1 MDPSRSFLTLRCVG
15 KAFLAGTVLLL
26 CAGTAAAQS
35 RPNGVVLNQDYIDA
49 TRTAPDFAI
58 DDITGAFGHVFS
70 ALPDRVRVYPTENY
84 FYFTFGYK
92 GLIYAGNMRLD
103 VKDRDEGVLHFAYFN
118 QTEDWSAELATQYRP
133 LSIVDGVKVEK
144 VEDLLYR
151 VIFKGKSVLFALN
164 DLSEVRPPA
173 EMVGEG
179 ETFLGP
185 VFDESGLQ
193 FYLMFHKQ
201 DKRFMFVLNETGPK
215 SEELVSY
222 SDGDPS
228 ILLGMRTG
236 FAFYKDRY
244 LDRKILV
251 AVYAGN
257 VENNNYFDGPF
268 DQLPDN
274 FFKGDELK
282 QAILAIYPDLQD
294 EIDSYGN
301 FKEQEGRFLVNPY
314 INYSFLNELEAY
326 RRCGDAGL
334 TRPAYYL
341 CLQPADGQ

>member
-1 MDPSRSFLTLRCVG
+1 MVLQRKMSLTRS
-15 KAFLAGTVLLL
+15 LAVCAALLL
-26 CAGTAAAQS
+26 SAGAAAAQS
-35 RPNGVVLNQDYIDA
+35 GTNGVSLNQTYVEGV
-49 TRTAPDFAI
+49 RTAPDFAI
-58 DDITGAFGHVFS
+58 DDIASVFGHVFS
-70 ALPDRVRVYPTENY
+70 ELSDRVTVYPTENY

-92 GLIYAGNMRLD
+92 GLVYAGNMRLD
-103 VKDRDEGVLHFAYFN
+103 IKDRDEGVLHFAYFN
-118 QTEDWSAELATQYRP
+118 QTQDWSTELVTQYRP
-133 LSIVDGVKVEK
+133 LSIVDGVEVEK

-151 VIFKGKSVLFALN
+151 VTFKGKSVLFALN
-164 DLSEVRPPA
+164 DLRGVQPPPQ
-173 EMVGEG
+173 MVGEG
-179 ETFLGP
+179 ETYLGP

-193 FYLMFHKQ
+193 FFLMFHKQ
-201 DKRFMFVLNETGPK
+201 DGRFMFVLDETGPQ
-215 SEELVSY
+215 SEELVAY

-244 LDRKILV
+244 FDRKLLI

-282 QAILAIYPDLQD
+282 QAILALYPDLED
-294 EIDSYGN
+294 EIDRFGN

-314 INYSFLNELEAY
+314 INYSFLNELDGY

-334 TRPAYYL
+334 TRPAYYR